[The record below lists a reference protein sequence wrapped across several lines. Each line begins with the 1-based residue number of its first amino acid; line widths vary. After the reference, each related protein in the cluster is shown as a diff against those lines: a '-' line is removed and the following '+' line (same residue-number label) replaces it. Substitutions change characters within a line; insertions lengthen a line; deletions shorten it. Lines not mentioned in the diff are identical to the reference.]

1 MPGVQTSQTVLYCK
15 MLAVKLNITFYT
27 TDQPSKFLLGHHLAS
42 KSFGLGR
49 LYCKSSRQ
57 LQNSTHHGDQNGCNL
72 EWLKTAFFA
81 IVTKKNVPCSGVTD
95 ILINVVNIRS
105 HGGDHCSQASSLK
118 EDTDFK
124 SIK

>member
-81 IVTKKNVPCSGVTD
+81 IVTKKMYLAVVLRTYSSMLSISGLMVE
-95 ILINVVNIRS
+95 IIV
-105 HGGDHCSQASSLK
+105 AK
-118 EDTDFK
+118 PAA
-124 SIK
+124 